1 MRAPSGLWQHP
12 GGRKLQAGSGLLG
25 LEGGSPARR
34 VPRGSGHA
42 GLASRPLAAPRNPPP
57 QPWLHVTPR
66 QLVLQGGRGPL
77 GKRVRDLRLRLR
89 SCICQ

>member
-12 GGRKLQAGSGLLG
+12 GGRKLQAGGGLLG

-57 QPWLHVTPR
+57 QALAPR
-66 QLVLQGGRGPL
+66 HPPPARAAGREGPP
-77 GKRVRDLRLRLR
+77 GEKGP
-89 SCICQ
+89 

>member
-12 GGRKLQAGSGLLG
+12 GGRKLQAGGGLLG

-57 QPWLHVTPR
+57 SPGSTSPPASSCCREGGAPW
-66 QLVLQGGRGPL
+66 
-77 GKRVRDLRLRLR
+77 GKGSV
-89 SCICQ
+89 I